1 MVVTVVREPHVG
13 DSGEGPHGG
22 DSGEGATWW

>member
-1 MVVTVVREPHVG
+1 MVVTVVRGHMVVAVVR
-13 DSGEGPHGG
+13 GPHGG

>member
-1 MVVTVVREPHVG
+1 MLVTVVRGPHGG